1 MPKCFFLLI
10 KINRRSSTLL
20 DPPTRTREKPAGVW
34 RPSIKWR
41 IWDWVWTRSGTRTT
55 CSVQKSLWKTRSV
68 DQTLMTFDPFELHRM
83 WSKWFVCRVALKW
96 SLWFCQDMLL
106 NPEYFVDQG
115 TTFLEL
121 IALVE
126 ITFSAL
132 NTCLM
137 NLVCC
142 LLSLHRGWKWPWIR
156 LLSQTQ
162 GESLVSD
169 ASRPVWWFSSLTVLF
184 SL

>member
-1 MPKCFFLLI
+1 MPKYFFLLI
-10 KINRRSSTLL
+10 KINCRSSTHL

-68 DQTLMTFDPFELHRM
+68 DQTLLMTFDPFELHRI
-83 WSKWFVCRVALKW
+83 WSKWFVCRVALKC

-106 NPEYFVDQG
+106 NPEYLIDPG
-115 TTFLEL
+115 TTF
-121 IALVE
+121 
-126 ITFSAL
+126 TFSAL

-137 NLVCC
+137 NLVSC

-162 GESLVSD
+162 GELLMSD
-169 ASRPVWWFSSLTVLF
+169 ASRSVSLLCSLTVLF